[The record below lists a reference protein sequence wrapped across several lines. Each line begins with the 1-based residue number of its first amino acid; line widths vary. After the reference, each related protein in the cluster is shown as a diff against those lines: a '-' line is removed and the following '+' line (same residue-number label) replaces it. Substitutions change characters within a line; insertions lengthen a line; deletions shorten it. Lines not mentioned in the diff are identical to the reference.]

1 LASEYPKQSLST
13 FSFIKDKLP
22 ETICRNRLYI
32 KLLKQNMKANTVILL
47 ALKNE
52 FEAFRL
58 GQKLIFDT
66 NEIICV
72 KTKTEITKVLT
83 ERTIG
88 LLIIDMEI
96 EDADVVE
103 ICKEVRQIKNIQQP
117 YIIVLSQRPED
128 YVQSLV
134 LDSGADDYM
143 LKPLKTPVVIARIK
157 ALLSRKI
164 KLQAKEAE
172 PDTEPKNFFIDK
184 ERYVVRINR
193 KEVELPRKEFN
204 ILSLLHAQPERV
216 FTRAEITNVVSRKD
230 WLYKDHTI
238 DVYIYNL
245 RKELGGNFIQTI
257 KGEGYK
263 FSFL

>member
-1 LASEYPKQSLST
+1 VKE
-13 FSFIKDKLP
+13 
-22 ETICRNRLYI
+22 
-32 KLLKQNMKANTVILL
+32 NTVILL

-58 GQKLIFDT
+58 GQKLIFDN
-66 NEIICV
+66 NEIVSV
-72 KTKTEITKVLT
+72 KTKKEITKLLT
-83 ERTIG
+83 KHTVD
-88 LLIIDMEI
+88 LLITDMEI

-103 ICKEVRQIKNIQQP
+103 ICKEIRETKNIQQP

-143 LKPLKTPVVIARIK
+143 LKPLKIPVVIARIK

-172 PDTEPKNFFIDK
+172 PEPDSKNFFIDK
-184 ERYVVRINR
+184 DRYVVRINR

-204 ILSLLHAQPERV
+204 ILSLLYAQPERV

-245 RKELGGNFIQTI
+245 RKELGGNYIQTI

>member
-1 LASEYPKQSLST
+1 
-13 FSFIKDKLP
+13 
-22 ETICRNRLYI
+22 
-32 KLLKQNMKANTVILL
+32 MKENTVILL

-52 FEAFRL
+52 LESFRL
-58 GQKLIFDT
+58 GQKLVFDN
-66 NEIICV
+66 NEIVSV
-72 KTKTEITKVLT
+72 KTKKEIIKLLPGHKVD
-83 ERTIG
+83 
-88 LLIIDMEI
+88 LLIVDM

-103 ICKEVRQIKNIQQP
+103 ICKEIKETKNIQQP

-143 LKPLKTPVVIARIK
+143 LKPLKIPVVIARIK

-164 KLQAKEAE
+164 KLQTKEAE
-172 PDTEPKNFFIDK
+172 PEPDSKNFFIDK
-184 ERYVVRINR
+184 DRYVVRINR

-204 ILSLLHAQPERV
+204 ILNLLYAQPERI
-216 FTRAEITNVVSRKD
+216 FTRAEITNVVSPKD

-245 RKELGGNFIQTI
+245 RKELGGNYIQTI